1 MHGESALVDITSE
14 NIQNELRKIEELL
27 RPYDPVDIMN
37 FGKDVIDLFFKYRN
51 RIVDIINNSKH
62 GIFLENKVIEI
73 IGHFHM
79 LFLVP
84 RQSSDIQKSIFS
96 EVLLNE
102 LHNNQVRYFMMKT
115 LKPAGDIYLKLS
127 NIVYDIEEENI
138 SIMKGVLM
146 LTQLADTA
154 SYYEQ
159 RLLIGL
165 ARLIEELPKTRVK
178 NNQIGEI
185 ELWSSYFHPLLSR
198 ILSDNERSVIL
209 RWPDKAALEQSQGR
223 PDAIISEVTGN
234 GFGISFG
241 FGECKTSDGCTNAS
255 LCKDI
260 IKLAQL
266 SQRSIN
272 INSVKSVLC
281 FQIYGFEIVFYI
293 ANLSNEGV
301 YTFSQ
306 LAMVEFPRSVE
317 ELPKFVNMKTISQ
330 LLRVSQCF
338 WNHCNTQEQCPN
350 LKSKMVQEVDYSAL
364 DSFICNKYSV
374 ARPCPIKFASL

>member
-1 MHGESALVDITSE
+1 
-14 NIQNELRKIEELL
+14 
-27 RPYDPVDIMN
+27 
-37 FGKDVIDLFFKYRN
+37 
-51 RIVDIINNSKH
+51 
-62 GIFLENKVIEI
+62 
-73 IGHFHM
+73 
-79 LFLVP
+79 
-84 RQSSDIQKSIFS
+84 
-96 EVLLNE
+96 
-102 LHNNQVRYFMMKT
+102 
-115 LKPAGDIYLKLS
+115 
-127 NIVYDIEEENI
+127 
-138 SIMKGVLM
+138 MKGVLM

-198 ILSDNERSVIL
+198 ILSDNERSVML

-281 FQIYGFEIVFYI
+281 FQIYGTYTI
-293 ANLSNEGV
+293 ATNEGV

-338 WNHCNTQEQCPN
+338 WNHCYTQEQCPN

-374 ARPCPIKFASL
+374 ARPCPIKFASLMNIQSCNMKF